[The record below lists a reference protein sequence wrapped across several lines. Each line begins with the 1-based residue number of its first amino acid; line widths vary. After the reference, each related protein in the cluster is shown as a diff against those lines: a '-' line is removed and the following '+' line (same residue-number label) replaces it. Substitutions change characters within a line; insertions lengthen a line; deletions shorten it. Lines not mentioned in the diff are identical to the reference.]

1 MIQMEAPM
9 RLVTTWTTWTRA
21 VPTVP
26 VVPIVASVIV
36 GVFFTGAARHA
47 QAALVFGVGEMY
59 CHATAAGPRYFHSG
73 ISRVSVAGEHYSR
86 WRVLVVPGM
95 EGRILDRILDDLAV
109 EFARVVAAR
118 GDVDHLLSPRCELT
132 AAAFPAADAIGAASY
147 FRGGERVFYP
157 AAGKIAVEWTPPDF
171 DGLWALASSSS
182 YVTWPRAVALVVGNG
197 AYPSGGAGLQ
207 SPVKD
212 AADVAAALKRAGFD
226 VTEEYDAD
234 RVALNEALAVFE
246 TASDGA
252 EVALVF
258 YAGLGLGRDGAEYLL
273 PVDAGLDLDRLDPA
287 GPGLDPAPLQ
297 VVALDDVVAA
307 TARASAR
314 VVILD
319 VMFGDGRSAR
329 ERRSEPPRPERRVP
343 GPPNAANLL
352 VAYAGSPGGEVYDG
366 GEENSPYTA
375 ALLRHLE
382 EPGSTALATF
392 GAVAAEVFDRT
403 GGEQA
408 PAVYSTL
415 TTPVTLQRP
424 EPALYYPR

>member
-1 MIQMEAPM
+1 MIRRKASM
-9 RLVTTWTTWTRA
+9 RLVTTWTRA
-21 VPTVP
+21 VQTFPIVP
-26 VVPIVASVIV
+26 VVASVIV

-47 QAALVFGVGEMY
+47 QASVRLWLHAGEVY
-59 CHATAAGPRYFHSG
+59 CHATAPGPRYFHSG
-73 ISRVSVAGEHYSR
+73 VSRVSVALGHVSR
-86 WRVLVVPGM
+86 WTLLEERDEE
-95 EGRILDRILDDLAV
+95 EGRILDRVLDDLAV

-118 GDVDHLLSPRCELT
+118 GGRDDDHLLSPRCELT

-171 DGLWALASSSS
+171 GGLLALASSSS
-182 YVTWPRAVALVVGNG
+182 YVTWPKVVALVVGNG
-197 AYPSGGAGLQ
+197 AYGAYPLL
-207 SPVKD
+207 SSVKD
-212 AADVAAALKRAGFD
+212 AADMAAALKRLGFD
-226 VTEEYDAD
+226 VTEKYDAD
-234 RVALNEALAVFE
+234 QVAMNEALAAFE

-258 YAGLGLGRDGAEYLL
+258 YAGRGLGQDGAEYLL
-273 PVDAGLDLDRLDPA
+273 PVDARLDLADA
-287 GPGLDPAPLQ
+287 APLQ
-297 VVALDDVVAA
+297 TAVALDDVVAA
-307 TARASAR
+307 TARSSAR

-319 VMFGDGRSAR
+319 TMFGDGRSVR
-329 ERRSEPPRPERRVP
+329 EPPRPERRVP

-366 GEENSPYTA
+366 GGGNSPYTA

-382 EPGSTALATF
+382 APGSTVLATF

-415 TTPVTLQRP
+415 PPPVTLQRP
-424 EPALYYPR
+424 EPALPLRR

>member
-1 MIQMEAPM
+1 MIRMEASM
-9 RLVTTWTTWTRA
+9 RLVATWTRA
-21 VPTVP
+21 VQTFPIVP
-26 VVPIVASVIV
+26 VVASVIIV
-36 GVFFTGAARHA
+36 GVFFTGAARQA
-47 QAALVFGVGEMY
+47 QASIWFHVGEVY
-59 CHATAAGPRYFHSG
+59 CHATAPGPRYFHSG

-86 WRVLVVPGM
+86 WRLLDERRRM
-95 EGRILDRILDDLAV
+95 DGRILDRVLDDLAV
-109 EFARVVAAR
+109 EFARDVAAR
-118 GDVDHLLSPRCELT
+118 GGRDVDHLLSFRCELT
-132 AAAFPAADAIGAASY
+132 AEEAAADAIGAASY

-157 AAGKIAVEWTPPDF
+157 ADRKIAVEWTPPDF

-197 AYPSGGAGLQ
+197 AYPSGARLQ

-212 AADVAAALKRAGFD
+212 AADVAAALKREGFD

-234 RVALNEALAVFE
+234 RVALKEALAAFK

-258 YAGLGLGRDGAEYLL
+258 YAGHGLGREGAEYLL
-273 PVDAGLDLDRLDPA
+273 PVDAGLDRLDPA
-287 GPGLDPAPLQ
+287 GPGLDEAPLR

-319 VMFGDGRSAR
+319 AMFDDGRSAR
-329 ERRSEPPRPERRVP
+329 ERRSVPEPPRPERRVP

-352 VAYAGSPGGEVYDG
+352 VAYAGSHGGVVHDGGE
-366 GEENSPYTA
+366 EENSPYTA

-382 EPGSTALATF
+382 ESGSTALATF

-403 GGEQA
+403 GGRQA

-424 EPALYYPR
+424 EPALYPR